1 MRISLL
7 LVLLILSTAC
17 ASKKNVKD
25 SSAAIA
31 VKEELLLNGSSDDG
45 KAGQLRTVHFAYN
58 ADQLDKMA
66 KEILKDNA
74 RYLEANKNIAIQIEG
89 HCDEKGGRQY
99 NLALGERR
107 AKTVRDYLRAL
118 GIKAFRMK
126 TISLGSERPIDER
139 NSEDAW
145 SRNRRGTFVV
155 ISL

>member
-7 LVLLILSTAC
+7 LLLLILSTAC
-17 ASKKNVKD
+17 ASKKTVKE
-25 SSAAIA
+25 SAGAIA
-31 VKEELLLNGSSDDG
+31 VQDELLLNGSSDEG

-66 KEILKDNA
+66 KQILKDNA
-74 RYLEANKNIAIQIEG
+74 RYLEANKNVAIQIEG

-118 GIKAFRMK
+118 GIKLYRMK

-139 NSEDAW
+139 SSEEGW
-145 SRNRRGTFVV
+145 SRNRRGTFVI